1 MNWSHDSHDKPLPPQ
16 PEEWSQYCY
25 KKYGHRLS
33 EPHNRLAI
41 AMVTCTSP
49 GDPLPLTCVSSK
61 SVSAAVGEV
70 REEEEKGEGEGEGE
84 EKATRSKRRKMSERG
99 ELM

>member
-1 MNWSHDSHDKPLPPQ
+1 MHWSHDSHDKPLPHQ

-33 EPHNRLAI
+33 EPHNRLAV
-41 AMVTCTSP
+41 AMVTCTFP
-49 GDPLPLTCVSSK
+49 GDPVPLTFVSSK

-70 REEEEKGEGEGEGE
+70 REEEGGEGEGEGE
-84 EKATRSKRRKMSERG
+84 EKATRSKRRKMSERS
-99 ELM
+99 ELV